1 MAGMNK
7 KKVITTTLYL
17 TSRKVSYIRRNYKF
31 TDFSNI
37 YEYGCSEKY
46 QVGSS
51 PKVVLDFF

>member
-1 MAGMNK
+1 MNK